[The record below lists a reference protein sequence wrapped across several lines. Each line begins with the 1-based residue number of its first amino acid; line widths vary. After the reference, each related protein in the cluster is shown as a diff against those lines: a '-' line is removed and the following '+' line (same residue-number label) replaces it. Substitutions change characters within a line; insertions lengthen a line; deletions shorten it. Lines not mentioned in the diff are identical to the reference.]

1 MAGTT
6 GTFGWLRHAAT
17 LSTMAHMALA
27 SVQGSAA
34 EASTGP
40 VDAYLLEIYR
50 QVAESTRPVASPRY
64 ARLAAFLAFVG
75 VVTAALAVLVA
86 LPEDSSG
93 PLVPASCMALGAIG
107 VAVSVA
113 VYALEIRGRRDLGVE
128 TDSDAAVYTTSS
140 IYLASIGFFAFTIA
154 ISAALLLIR

>member
-1 MAGTT
+1 MAGIT
-6 GTFGWLRHAAT
+6 GTFGWLRHASG

-27 SVQGSAA
+27 SVQPSAA

-40 VDAYLLEIYR
+40 VDGYLLDIYR
-50 QVAESTRPVASPRY
+50 QVAESTRPAATPRY

-75 VVTAALAVLVA
+75 VVTAALAVMVA

-93 PLVPASCMALGAIG
+93 PLVLALCMALGAIG
-107 VAVSVA
+107 VAVSIG
-113 VYALEIRGRRDLGVE
+113 VYALEIRGRHASDVE
-128 TDSDAAVYTTSS
+128 TDSDAAAYTCAS
-140 IYLASIGFFAFTIA
+140 IYLASTGFFAFTIA